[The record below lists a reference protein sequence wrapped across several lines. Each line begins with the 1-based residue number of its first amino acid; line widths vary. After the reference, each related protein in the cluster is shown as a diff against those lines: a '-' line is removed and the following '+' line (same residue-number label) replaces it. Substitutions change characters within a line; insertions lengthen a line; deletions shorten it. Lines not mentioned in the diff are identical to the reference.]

1 MAGRELR
8 RNRGILISNGRL
20 HEAALDAVRA
30 SLGES
35 PA

>member
-8 RNRGILISNGRL
+8 LNRGSLVSNGRM

-30 SLGES
+30 ALGES